1 MAVIKPPHP
10 PGYLK
15 ASGTRAWTRLWETG
29 QDWLGPS
36 DEPAVKT
43 VCDQADQIADLRQMA
58 FQVESPELE
67 QKYLYAIQVAEQ
79 SLISA
84 LSELGF
90 TPDTWAH
97 LGFTLSEVD
106 ETKSRPRRRGRRNTT
121 EIRHK

>member
-1 MAVIKPPHP
+1 MTVIKPPHP

-15 ASGTRAWTRLWETG
+15 ASGTRAWSRLWETG

-58 FQVESPELE
+58 SQVESPELE
-67 QKYLYAIQVAEQ
+67 QKYLYAIQVAEKL
-79 SLISA
+79 LIYS

-90 TPDTWAH
+90 TPAAWAH
-97 LGFTLSEVD
+97 LGFTFSKVD
-106 ETKSRPRRRGRRNTT
+106 ETKSRPRRRGRRKTT
-121 EIRHK
+121 DITRK